1 MLWGEGLPE
10 KNLDSFQKPVG
21 FLPDVSLLSV
31 TARKARERIEKAK
44 HRQGS
49 PRPLQRV
56 PRAGRRH
63 EPAEVEVIAQQVNVE
78 KREAPA
84 FEVKV
89 VKRRGAVVSV
99 RRVVETLGWGQEL
112 LSLDTAKGC

>member
-1 MLWGEGLPE
+1 MLWGEGLRE
-10 KNLDSFQKPVG
+10 KILDSFQKPVG

-31 TARKARERIEKAK
+31 TARKAEERIEKAK
-44 HRQGS
+44 RRQGS

-56 PRAGRRH
+56 LGAGRRH
-63 EPAEVEVIAQQVNVE
+63 KPAEVEVIAQQVNMQ